1 MTGRAGESCAAAF
14 AVAAALLASSG
25 AALAQSCPEP
35 LASARRLVLVTSDGM
50 ASSKARLRLYERAA
64 PGAASRSAAQ
74 GAAWRAVGGAAPAV
88 IGRNGLAWSFAFRQL
103 AARGEPIKVD
113 GDKRAPAGFYRLGQ
127 TFGLAPSNRANY
139 LHLTPGT
146 VCVDDPAS
154 PAYNTITS
162 RTKVGS
168 KVHGENM
175 WRIPHYRHGMV
186 VDYPTSRKQHGGSCI
201 FIHLKMP
208 QATSTAGCVALEEP
222 ALLALQEFAAPGAV
236 LAILPARATS
246 RLGACLPAQS
256 R

>member
-1 MTGRAGESCAAAF
+1 MTGRAGEICAAAF
-14 AVAAALLASSG
+14 AVAAALLAFSG
-25 AALAQSCPEP
+25 TAFAQSCPEP

-50 ASSKARLRLYERAA
+50 ASSQARLRLYERAA
-64 PGAASRSAAQ
+64 PGAA
-74 GAAWRAVGGAAPAV
+74 WRPVGGVAPAV
-88 IGRNGLAWSFAFRQL
+88 IGRNGLAWSFAYRQF
-103 AARGEPIKVD
+103 ATRGEPIKVD
-113 GDKRAPAGFYRLGQ
+113 GDRRAPAGFYRLGQ

-186 VDYPTSRKQHGGSCI
+186 VDYPTNRGQHGGSCI
-201 FIHLKMP
+201 FIHLKLP

-246 RLGACLPAQS
+246 RLRACLPAQP

>member
-1 MTGRAGESCAAAF
+1 MMRRAGRCAAVL
-14 AVAAALLASSG
+14 AVAAALPALSG
-25 AALAQSCPEP
+25 TAFAQSCPEP

-64 PGAASRSAAQ
+64 PGAA
-74 GAAWRAVGGAAPAV
+74 WRPAGGVAPAI

-103 AARGEPIKVD
+103 AARGEPVKVD
-113 GDKRAPAGFYRLGQ
+113 GDKRAPAGIYRLGA
-127 TFGLAPSNRANY
+127 TFGHAPSRRANY
-139 LHLTPGT
+139 LQLTEGT

-162 RTKVGS
+162 RAKVGW

-186 VDYPTSRKQHGGSCI
+186 VDYPTNRRQHGGSCI

-208 QATSTAGCVALEEP
+208 QATSTSGCVALEEP

-236 LAILPARATS
+236 LAILPAQATS
-246 RLGACLPAQS
+246 RLGACLPNS